1 MAPYSGGDERRVRG
15 RSTRQRGICTSPRV
29 GVEDEGRG
37 QRAVANGRAKK
48 SSYPER
54 LGTTG

>member
-1 MAPYSGGDERRVRG
+1 MAPYSGGDERRMRG
-15 RSTRQRGICTSPRV
+15 RSMRQWGVWQTPD

-48 SSYPER
+48 SSYTER

>member
-1 MAPYSGGDERRVRG
+1 M
-15 RSTRQRGICTSPRV
+15 
-29 GVEDEGRG
+29 GVWQTPDGVVDEGRG